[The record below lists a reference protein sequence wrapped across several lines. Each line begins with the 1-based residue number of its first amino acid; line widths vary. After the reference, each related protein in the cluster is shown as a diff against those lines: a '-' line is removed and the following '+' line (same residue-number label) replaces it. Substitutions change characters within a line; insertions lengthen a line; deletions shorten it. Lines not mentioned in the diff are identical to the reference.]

1 MEDEYVFTFPV
12 PNGTSIENGN
22 IYQIIEQMMQNMQN
36 DTNLYNFVNESDDSI
51 QLNIEFEVVYPAN
64 QHSQNNDDLEGY
76 FKNCKEINEK
86 ISKPLKIKKDDLLL
100 KEECLICMDKYKIGE
115 FKRLLP
121 KCSHYFHKRCID
133 KWLKKKC
140 TCPVCRC
147 NLLQS
152 SEETNLE
159 NNTDTPNNNP
169 NNNPNSDNSIPETI
183 ISELPENN
191 L

>member
-1 MEDEYVFTFPV
+1 MEDEYIFTFPV
-12 PNGTSIENGN
+12 LDGTNVENGN

-36 DTNLYNFVNESDDSI
+36 DTNLYNFINEGNDAI
-51 QLNIEFEVVYPAN
+51 QLNIEFEITYP
-64 QHSQNNDDLEGY
+64 SNNDHGLIDSNLEGY

-86 ISKPLKIKKDDLLL
+86 ISKPVKIKKDDSLL

-121 KCSHYFHKRCID
+121 KCSHYFHKKCID

-147 NLLQS
+147 NLLESTESNHISDNLTTSDQS
-152 SEETNLE
+152 ILESNEE
-159 NNTDTPNNNP
+159 NNN
-169 NNNPNSDNSIPETI
+169 I
-183 ISELPENN
+183 
-191 L
+191 

>member
-1 MEDEYVFTFPV
+1 MEDEYVFTFQV
-12 PNGTSIENGN
+12 PDGTNVENGN

-36 DTNLYNFVNESDDSI
+36 DTNLYNFVNESNDSI

-64 QHSQNNDDLEGY
+64 QQLQNNDDLEGY

-86 ISKPLKIKKDDLLL
+86 ISKPVKIKKDDPLL

-115 FKRLLP
+115 FKRHLP

-147 NLLQS
+147 NLL
-152 SEETNLE
+152 EPLE
-159 NNTDTPNNNP
+159 NNNDTTNNSPVSN
-169 NNNPNSDNSIPETI
+169 
-183 ISELPENN
+183 SELPENN